1 MACMWILSV
10 LQVYGH
16 HQAKSCITENS
27 GWENKGS
34 VLTIMSNLVMI
45 CQHAISRQTRGTTQ
59 QGGLAHSTGIPQ
71 IKVTQVYK
79 THYVLANCNDS
90 NLIFSPNILA
100 HDHAPLCQVWL
111 QKTVPS
117 LVTKDWAVQ
126 KSSSRQKIQHERSNR
141 LVNTDMSN
149 NNLGMPWPV
158 TFTLVN
164 RNLGPQLFCTTVC
177 LIIHQHASRHPE

>member
-1 MACMWILSV
+1 MSCHPHRVTPQDNQTLSVKLLPSLWQCECVPCMACMWILSV

-59 QGGLAHSTGIPQ
+59 QGGWAHSTGIPQ

-117 LVTKDWAVQ
+117 
-126 KSSSRQKIQHERSNR
+126 
-141 LVNTDMSN
+141 
-149 NNLGMPWPV
+149 
-158 TFTLVN
+158 
-164 RNLGPQLFCTTVC
+164 
-177 LIIHQHASRHPE
+177 